1 MSRHSGTLHSDMFDR
16 KPALELDAFPECA
29 DRVRGV
35 SADAGFSSVE
45 GWLLRRLRR
54 SIGDLPIR
62 LILGGREKLSPPP
75 GTEAVATVS
84 ISDLRTL
91 GKLLVSPEIAFGDGY
106 TDGHILVDG
115 DLVQLVEHVIRLM
128 RVTKPEG
135 WCRRVSSR
143 WLQRVQ
149 ANTIAGSARNIHHH
163 YDLTTD
169 FYRLWLDSRLVYT
182 CAYFPTPSAS
192 LEQAQ
197 LAKMD
202 YICRKLQLQ
211 PGETVVEAGCGW
223 GALALYMA
231 KNYGVKV
238 KAFNISREQILF
250 ARELASREG
259 LSSQVEFIEDDY
271 RNISSQCDVFASVGM
286 LEHVGLE
293 NYRGLGQVIHR
304 ALGDSGRGL
313 LHFIGR
319 NRPATFSPW
328 IRKRIFPGAYT
339 PALREMLDLLEPWN
353 FSVLDVENLR
363 LHYERTLEHWL
374 TRFEA
379 SVDQVTKMFGPEFV
393 RAWRLYLAG
402 SIAAFRVGTLQLFQV
417 TFAGPSCRQIPWT
430 RVHLYAEQPPAK
442 KEPEWNHAIS

>member
-1 MSRHSGTLHSDMFDR
+1 MSKHSGTLYSEMFDSKR
-16 KPALELDAFPECA
+16 AAPELRTFSECA
-29 DRVRGV
+29 DQVR
-35 SADAGFSSVE
+35 SSSVDIGHSLIE
-45 GWLLRRLRR
+45 GRLLQRLRR
-54 SIGDLPIR
+54 SIGHLPIR
-62 LILGGREKLSPPP
+62 LVLGRREELSPPP
-75 GTEAVATVS
+75 DTEAIATVS
-84 ISDLRTL
+84 ISDRRTL
-91 GKLLVSPEIAFGDGY
+91 GKLLLSPEIAFGDGY
-106 TDGHILVDG
+106 TDGRIAVEG
-115 DLVQLVEHVIRLM
+115 DLVQLIENFIRLT
-128 RVTKPEG
+128 RAKPEG
-135 WCRRVSSR
+135 WWRKIVTG

-149 ANTIAGSARNIHHH
+149 ANTLTGSARNIHHH

-182 CAYFPTPSAS
+182 CGYFPSPSAS

-202 YICRKLQLQ
+202 YVCRKLQLQ
-211 PGETVVEAGCGW
+211 PGESVVEAGCGW
-223 GALALYMA
+223 GALALHMA

-238 KAFNISREQILF
+238 KAFNISREQVLV
-250 ARELASREG
+250 AGELATKEG

-271 RNISSQCDVFASVGM
+271 RNISGQYDVFASVGM

-293 NYRGLGQVIHR
+293 NYRDLGQVIHR
-304 ALGDSGRGL
+304 AIGDSGRGL

-319 NRPATFSPW
+319 NRPGTFSPW

-363 LHYERTLEHWL
+363 FHYEKTLEHWL

-379 SVDQVTKMFGPEFV
+379 STDEITKMFGPEFV

-430 RVHLYAEQPPAK
+430 RAHLCTEQAPAR
-442 KEPEWNHAIS
+442 EELEWTHAMS

>member
-1 MSRHSGTLHSDMFDR
+1 MSKNSGTLHPEMFDST
-16 KPALELDAFPECA
+16 PGALEMRTFSQ
-29 DRVRGV
+29 
-35 SADAGFSSVE
+35 SASEARAISTDSGYSSID
-45 GWLLRRLRR
+45 GWLLKQLRR

-62 LILGGREKLSPPP
+62 LALGRHEESSSPPW
-75 GTEAVATVS
+75 TEAIATVS
-84 ISDLRTL
+84 IADRRTL
-91 GKLLVSPEIAFGDGY
+91 AKLLFSPEIAFGDAY
-106 TDGHILVDG
+106 TDGRIVVDG
-115 DLVQLVEHVIRLM
+115 DLVQLMEHVVRLM
-128 RVTKPEG
+128 RVTRSEG
-135 WCRRVSSR
+135 CRRVSSR

-169 FYRLWLDSRLVYT
+169 FYRLWLDSGLVYT
-182 CAYFPTPSAS
+182 CGYFPSPSAS

-197 LAKMD
+197 VAKMD
-202 YICRKLQLQ
+202 YICRKLQLR

-223 GALALYMA
+223 GALALHMA

-238 KAFNISREQILF
+238 KAFNISKEQILV
-250 ARELASREG
+250 ARESASSEG
-259 LSSQVEFIEDDY
+259 LSNQVEFIEDDY
-271 RNISSQCDVFASVGM
+271 RNVAGRCDVFVSVGM
-286 LEHVGLE
+286 LEHVGAE
-293 NYRGLGQVIHR
+293 NYLDLGRVIHR
-304 ALGDSGRGL
+304 TIGDSGRGL

-339 PALREMLDLLEPWN
+339 PALREVMDLLEPWN

-363 LHYERTLEHWL
+363 FHYEKTLEHWL

-379 SVDQVTKMFGPEFV
+379 STDKITGMFGPEFV

-417 TFAGPSCRQIPWT
+417 SFAGPLGRRIPWT
-430 RVHLYAEQPPAK
+430 RAYLYAGQTPAK
-442 KEPEWNHAIS
+442 EESEWTHATS

>member
-1 MSRHSGTLHSDMFDR
+1 MSKNAGTLPSDMLEG
-16 KPALELDAFPECA
+16 KPGARELSTFS
-29 DRVRGV
+29 RT
-35 SADAGFSSVE
+35 AGERSIPTAGHPSIA
-45 GWLLRRLRR
+45 GWLLKQLRG
-54 SIGDLPIR
+54 SIGSLPIR
-62 LILGGREKLSPPP
+62 LRVGGYEEFSLSP
-75 GTEAVATVS
+75 GTAAIATIS
-84 ISDLRTL
+84 IADLRTL
-91 GKLLVSPEIAFGDGY
+91 ARLLFSPEIAFGDAY
-106 TDGHILVDG
+106 TDGRVVVDG
-115 DLVQLVEHVIRLM
+115 DLVQVIEHFVRLM
-128 RVTKPEG
+128 RVTRSEG

-169 FYRLWLDSRLVYT
+169 FYRLWLDSQLVYT
-182 CAYFPTPSAS
+182 CGYFPSTSTS

-197 LAKMD
+197 VAKMD
-202 YICRKLQLQ
+202 YVCRKLQLQ

-223 GALALYMA
+223 GALALHMA

-238 KAFNISREQILF
+238 KAFNISEEQILV
-250 ARELASREG
+250 ARESATNEG

-271 RNISSQCDVFASVGM
+271 RNVTGRCDVFASIGM
-286 LEHVGLE
+286 LEHVGSE
-293 NYRGLGQVIHR
+293 NYRDLGRVIHR
-304 ALGDSGRGL
+304 TIGDTGRGL

-339 PALREMLDLLEPWN
+339 PALREVMNLLEPWN

-363 LHYERTLEHWL
+363 FHYEKTLEQWL
-374 TRFEA
+374 SRFEA
-379 SVDQVTKMFGPEFV
+379 STDEVTRMFGPEFV

-417 TFAGPSCRQIPWT
+417 SFTGPSCRHIPWT
-430 RVHLYAEQPPAK
+430 RAHLYAGQTHAK
-442 KEPEWNHAIS
+442 EEAEWTHATS

>member
-1 MSRHSGTLHSDMFDR
+1 MSKNSGTLPSDLFNG
-16 KPALELDAFPECA
+16 KPGPLQLRTFPQ
-29 DRVRGV
+29 
-35 SADAGFSSVE
+35 SAGEARDISATGYSSIE
-45 GWLLRRLRR
+45 GWFLKQLRR

-62 LILGGREKLSPPP
+62 LRVGRHEEFSLSP
-75 GTEAVATVS
+75 GTAAIATVS
-84 ISDLRTL
+84 VADLRTL
-91 GKLLVSPEIAFGDGY
+91 AGLLFSPEIAFGDAY
-106 TDGHILVDG
+106 TDGRIVVDG

-128 RVTKPEG
+128 RVTKSEG

-182 CAYFPTPSAS
+182 CGYFPSPSAT

-197 LAKMD
+197 IAKMD
-202 YICRKLQLQ
+202 YVCRKLQLQ

-223 GALALYMA
+223 GVLALHMA

-238 KAFNISREQILF
+238 KAFNISKEQILV
-250 ARELASREG
+250 ARESASSEG

-271 RNISSQCDVFASVGM
+271 RNVAGRSDVFGSIGM
-286 LEHVGLE
+286 LEHVGAE
-293 NYRGLGQVIHR
+293 NYRDLGQVIHR
-304 ALGDSGRGL
+304 TIGDSGRGL

-328 IRKRIFPGAYT
+328 VRKRIFPGAYT
-339 PALREMLDLLEPWN
+339 PALREVMSLLEPWN

-363 LHYERTLEHWL
+363 FHYEKTLQHWL
-374 TRFEA
+374 ARFEA
-379 SVDQVTKMFGPEFV
+379 STHKITEMFGPEFV

-417 TFAGPSCRQIPWT
+417 SFAGPTCRQIPWT
-430 RVHLYAEQPPAK
+430 RAHLYAQQTQAK
-442 KEPEWNHAIS
+442 EEPEWTHATS

>member
-1 MSRHSGTLHSDMFDR
+1 
-16 KPALELDAFPECA
+16 
-29 DRVRGV
+29 
-35 SADAGFSSVE
+35 
-45 GWLLRRLRR
+45 
-54 SIGDLPIR
+54 
-62 LILGGREKLSPPP
+62 
-75 GTEAVATVS
+75 
-84 ISDLRTL
+84 
-91 GKLLVSPEIAFGDGY
+91 
-106 TDGHILVDG
+106 
-115 DLVQLVEHVIRLM
+115 
-128 RVTKPEG
+128 
-135 WCRRVSSR
+135 
-143 WLQRVQ
+143 
-149 ANTIAGSARNIHHH
+149 
-163 YDLTTD
+163 
-169 FYRLWLDSRLVYT
+169 
-182 CAYFPTPSAS
+182 

-202 YICRKLQLQ
+202 HICRKLQLQ

-223 GALALYMA
+223 GALAVHMA

-238 KAFNISREQILF
+238 KAFNISREQILVT
-250 ARELASREG
+250 RGLATSEG

-271 RNISSQCDVFASVGM
+271 RNISDRYDAFVSVGM

-293 NYRGLGQVIHR
+293 NYRDLGQVIHG
-304 ALGDSGRGL
+304 AVGDSGRGL

-374 TRFEA
+374 ARFEA
-379 SVDQVTKMFGPEFV
+379 SVDRVTKMFGPEFV

-430 RVHLYAEQPPAK
+430 RAHLYAE
-442 KEPEWNHAIS
+442 EPQAEDELEWTHAMP